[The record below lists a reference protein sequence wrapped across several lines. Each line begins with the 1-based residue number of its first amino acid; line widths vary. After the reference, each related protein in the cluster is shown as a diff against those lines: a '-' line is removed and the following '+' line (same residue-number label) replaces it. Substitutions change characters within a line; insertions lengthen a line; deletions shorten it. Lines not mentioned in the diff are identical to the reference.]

1 MDHYTPT
8 RRAIPE
14 AARRS
19 IARELARYYHDEL
32 AGLDQPAAA
41 PFSLARVLESM
52 ASPNGLRD
60 GYEREVCGAT
70 AALAGEVFDRHRVL
84 IPFGALQTRDLS
96 AASATGGGY
105 LVGTDAGDPVDVLR
119 PWSVAAA
126 AGLTVLPNLVG
137 NLALPRVSAASS
149 AGWVGTEAST
159 FVEAQPALGQA
170 ALTPKTAA
178 VTVDFSRQWSMQA
191 EAAEPLLRAQ
201 LMRAVGELV
210 DTAFFAGS
218 GAAGQPLGLLLTA
231 GINTASGASLA
242 LAGLLEMRDEII
254 AAGGQEERMR
264 WVGAPAVQKLLAAR
278 ERVAAGGRH
287 LWDDNGVLGRPAH
300 ATKNAP
306 AATLV
311 AGDFTQAVMGIWG
324 PAGLRLEINPF
335 TDFKAGLI
343 SARVVLSCDV
353 AFPQPAAF
361 SVASSVT

>member
-1 MDHYTPT
+1 MDHCTPT

-14 AARRS
+14 DARRS

-32 AGLDQPAAA
+32 SGLDQPAAA
-41 PFSLARVLESM
+41 PFSLARVLECM

-60 GYEREVCGAT
+60 GYEREICGAT
-70 AALAGEVFDRHRVL
+70 ATLAGESFDRHRVL
-84 IPFGALQTRDLS
+84 IPFAALQTRDLT
-96 AASATGGGY
+96 AASAPGGGH
-105 LVGTDAGDPVDVLR
+105 LVGVDVGAPVDVLR

-126 AGLTVLPNLVG
+126 AGITVLPNLVG
-137 NLALPRVSAASS
+137 NLALPRVTTAAT
-149 AGWVGTEAST
+149 AGWVGTEASS
-159 FVEAQPALGQA
+159 FVEPQPVFGQA

-178 VTVDFSRQWSMQA
+178 ATVDFSRQWRMQA
-191 EAAEPLLRAQ
+191 QAAETLLRAQ
-201 LMRAVGELV
+201 LLRAVGELV
-210 DTAFFAGS
+210 DAAFFAGS

-254 AAGGQEERMR
+254 AAGGQEERLR

-278 ERVAAGGRH
+278 ERVAGGGRH
-287 LWDDNGVLGRPAH
+287 LWDDTGILGRPAH

-306 AATLV
+306 VATLV
-311 AGDFTQAVMGIWG
+311 AGDFTQALMGIWG
-324 PAGLRLEINPF
+324 PAALRIEINPF
-335 TDFKAGLI
+335 ADFKAGLL
-343 SARVVLSCDV
+343 SARVVLSCDF